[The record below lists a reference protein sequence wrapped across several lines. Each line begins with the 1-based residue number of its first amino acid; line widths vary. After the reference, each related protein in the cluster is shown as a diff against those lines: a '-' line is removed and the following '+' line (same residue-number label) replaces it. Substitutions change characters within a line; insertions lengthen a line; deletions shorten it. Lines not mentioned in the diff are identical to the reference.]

1 MWGSFVEIAC
11 LDLEGVLVP
20 EIWIAFAE
28 ETGIKELNR
37 TTRDEPDYD
46 VLMNYRLDI
55 LRQHGLGLNEIQ
67 EVIATLKPLD
77 GALDFVNWLRERFQV
92 VILSDTFY
100 DFASPFMKQLGYPT
114 LLCHKLEADD
124 KGMLVNYHLRQANPK
139 RQAIVGFKSMYY
151 RTIAAGDSYNDTTM
165 LAEADAGIL
174 FHAPQNVID
183 EFPQFPAVQTFADLK
198 QEFLRASNRPL
209 EL

>member
-1 MWGSFVEIAC
+1 VEIAC
-11 LDLEGVLVP
+11 LDLEGVLIP

-28 ETGIKELNR
+28 KTGIEELKR
-37 TTRDEPDYD
+37 TTRDEPNYD
-46 VLMNYRLDI
+46 ILMNYRLDL

-114 LLCHKLEADD
+114 LLCHKLEADEN
-124 KGMLVNYHLRQANPK
+124 GTLVNYHLRQANPK

-174 FHAPQNVID
+174 FHAPDNVIA
-183 EFPQFPAVQTFADLK
+183 EFPQFPAVHTFEDLK
-198 QEFLRASNRPL
+198 QEFLRASIRTL

>member
-1 MWGSFVEIAC
+1 MEIAC